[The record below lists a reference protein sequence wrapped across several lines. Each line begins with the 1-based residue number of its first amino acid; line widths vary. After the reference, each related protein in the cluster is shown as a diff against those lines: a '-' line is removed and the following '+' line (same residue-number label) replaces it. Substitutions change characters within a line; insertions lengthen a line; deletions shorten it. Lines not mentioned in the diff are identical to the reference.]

1 MRLILSLTKLDDMPP
16 QPPVNLCSA
25 RCGEKLRIL
34 SLQSGVEE
42 CNKLREMGFCESSEI
57 CKVMDGSAIICSVYG
72 MRLAIGRALG
82 AAVLVEP
89 VMA

>member
-1 MRLILSLTKLDDMPP
+1 LRLILSLTKVLAMPSES
-16 QPPVNLCSA
+16 PVNLCSA

-34 SLQSGVEE
+34 ALRSGVEE
-42 CNKLREMGFCESSEI
+42 CNRLREMGLCESSEI

-82 AAVLVEP
+82 EAVLVEP
-89 VMA
+89 VLA